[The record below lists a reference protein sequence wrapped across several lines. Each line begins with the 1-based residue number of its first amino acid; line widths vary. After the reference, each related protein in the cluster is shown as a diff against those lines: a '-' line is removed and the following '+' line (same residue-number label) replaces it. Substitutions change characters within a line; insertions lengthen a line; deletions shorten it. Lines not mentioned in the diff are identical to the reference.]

1 MPQVHTKDPLQSLL
15 RMHVPP
21 TLIFFSPPHPSAS
34 QAETT
39 IKPRMRKHDADVSI
53 LQFCFAHRKSLPLQ
67 KYHRA
72 GRSRSEPS
80 GRAIR
85 AL

>member
-1 MPQVHTKDPLQSLL
+1 MVHSKDPLQSLL

-21 TLIFFSPPHPSAS
+21 TSIFFAPPQPATS

-39 IKPRMRKHDADVSI
+39 IKPTRRNHDTNISI
-53 LQFCFAHRKSLPLQ
+53 LQFCFAHRKNQ
-67 KYHRA
+67 
-72 GRSRSEPS
+72 
-80 GRAIR
+80 